1 MGRLIID
8 LESIMRGLVEDIVL
22 EDGDTLHIPKLQQS
36 VSVIGEV
43 FVENTHFY
51 KDGLSVDDYV
61 NLSGGITEYAN
72 KANIYLI
79 KVDGRVV
86 ASSLIAGNSFFRKNS
101 EAIQPGDT
109 IVVPLVVQSFSGIRA
124 STEIT
129 QVIYQMAIAAAAVN
143 SF

>member
-1 MGRLIID
+1 M
-8 LESIMRGLVEDIVL
+8 
-22 EDGDTLHIPKLQQS
+22 
-36 VSVIGEV
+36 
-43 FVENTHFY
+43 
-51 KDGLSVDDYV
+51 DDYV
-61 NLSGGITEYAN
+61 NLSGGITQYAN

-86 ASSLIAGNSFFRKNS
+86 ASSLVAGNSFFRKNS

-109 IVVPLVVQSFSGIRA
+109 IVVPLEVQPYSGIRA

-129 QVIYQMAIAAAAVN
+129 QIIYQMAIAAAAVN